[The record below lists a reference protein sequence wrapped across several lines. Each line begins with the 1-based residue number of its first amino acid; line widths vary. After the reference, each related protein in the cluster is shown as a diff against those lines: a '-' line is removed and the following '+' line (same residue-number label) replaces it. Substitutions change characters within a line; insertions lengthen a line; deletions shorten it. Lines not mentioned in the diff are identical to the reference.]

1 MGTRTAADTF
11 AELFTYDLPLDY
23 FSTLPE
29 RINAVTIEQ
38 AQAMAQK
45 YILPDKMIVLAVGD
59 RAKIGENSCASRNFC
74 GGKSILKRGRRKK
87 NDGSRFIELRGRISA
102 ETKRR
107 GEALRALSSALRLIR
122 EN

>member
-1 MGTRTAADTF
+1 MGR
-11 AELFTYDLPLDY
+11 LFT
-23 FSTLPE
+23 E
-29 RINAVTIEQ
+29 
-38 AQAMAQK
+38 
-45 YILPDKMIVLAVGD
+45 LA
-59 RAKIGENSCASRNFC
+59 KTGENSCASRNFC
-74 GGKSILKRGRRKK
+74 GGKSILKRDRRKK